1 MGIYNVFDVQY
12 DGTTETSLDKVI
24 CDPNIVTEDTNDI
37 TEYGISIIE
46 TMVYNYNAIHEHI
59 AYAELRTV
67 TDTGKP
73 MVYTEGVFSSIFGAI
88 KRFVMKIWDK
98 IKGLFKRFMMIVNSY
113 SKNDKEFANKY
124 RKEILAY
131 HDLSDFTFKG
141 YKWTIDTGKIKT
153 AIEACSEERF
163 ERETGGEYIKPMIKG
178 GQTFKTAEEIRKYME
193 KLDDV
198 EEGFRGTLIKELGG
212 TQSKYSAEEFRK
224 ELRACFRHGED
235 SKEELDDKDIDP
247 HEMFEWLIGS
257 KDVKKTIDTMFKE
270 NKRKIDQ
277 SIKDLDSME
286 KTLVNNMPVEDKNG
300 KVTDYY
306 NTSDF
311 KLSDFSNWSQSY
323 KSFHNGG
330 ATIDDWIN
338 QLAQKDQKGVR
349 DTVNAYVANYKKL
362 FPGSSDGDALN
373 NLSEA
378 LRAGDKNKLKLTV
391 PGDVTKGD
399 QSKRYSSALQLAM
412 RYTRFTKECLI
423 DIDTAAL
430 QAIKE
435 RSRQYKACCIK
446 LVHHSPRK
454 ESAFVTESSYSL
466 NPEAFFSNMI

>member
-1 MGIYNVFDVQY
+1 
-12 DGTTETSLDKVI
+12 
-24 CDPNIVTEDTNDI
+24 
-37 TEYGISIIE
+37 
-46 TMVYNYNAIHEHI
+46 
-59 AYAELRTV
+59 
-67 TDTGKP
+67 
-73 MVYTEGVFSSIFGAI
+73 
-88 KRFVMKIWDK
+88 
-98 IKGLFKRFMMIVNSY
+98 
-113 SKNDKEFANKY
+113 
-124 RKEILAY
+124 
-131 HDLSDFTFKG
+131 
-141 YKWTIDTGKIKT
+141 
-153 AIEACSEERF
+153 
-163 ERETGGEYIKPMIKG
+163 
-178 GQTFKTAEEIRKYME
+178 
-193 KLDDV
+193 
-198 EEGFRGTLIKELGG
+198 
-212 TQSKYSAEEFRK
+212 
-224 ELRACFRHGED
+224 
-235 SKEELDDKDIDP
+235 
-247 HEMFEWLIGS
+247 MFEWLIGS

-399 QSKRYSSALQLAM
+399 QSKRYSSTLQLAM

-423 DIDTAAL
+423 DIDTAVL